1 MATKANQRNAGRSSV
16 GGVGGNSRNGLSGG
30 DVVSDSEG
38 SGDALGFL
46 INIIALFVIV
56 LLVALMS
63 FIYLDI
69 LTTKHEVRE
78 QVQAMDRLRK
88 EVEKSKLSENDKA
101 Q

>member
-1 MATKANQRNAGRSSV
+1 M
-16 GGVGGNSRNGLSGG
+16 
-30 DVVSDSEG
+30 VSDSEG

>member
-1 MATKANQRNAGRSSV
+1 
-16 GGVGGNSRNGLSGG
+16 
-30 DVVSDSEG
+30 VVSDSEG